1 MTWRLFFPI
10 QPRQTAVVSTL
21 LDGVGL
27 VDHHCHGV
35 ARDPFDR
42 PQFEAM
48 LTECDGP
55 GPLHG
60 SLFDTQ
66 IGMAIRAIGAPLLD
80 LPRFADAD
88 DYLARRAELG
98 ADEVARRMLAATG
111 ITDFLVDTGFLP
123 ELLTTPAELAA
134 HAGAA
139 AREIVRLET
148 TAERVIV
155 TSGPTGFAASVRAHL
170 HECAATVAG
179 FKSIA
184 AYRIG
189 LDLDPRRPDEAE
201 VTAAATAWARSIDNG
216 LRVRLVDPT
225 LIRFLIWTA
234 IDVGLPLQF
243 HVGYGDSDVDLNR
256 CDPLLLT
263 PFLRA
268 TAGLHVPVMLL
279 HNYPFHRSA
288 AYLAQ
293 VFDHV
298 FVDVGL
304 AMHNVGSRADAVL
317 AELLEL
323 APFGSVLFSSDA
335 CALAE
340 IYTVNTSLF
349 RRALSNFLDDGIAR
363 EFWAAGDAERVAAM
377 ICSGNARRAY
387 RLDEA
392 T

>member
-1 MTWRLFFPI
+1 
-10 QPRQTAVVSTL
+10 VSTL

-35 ARDPFDR
+35 ARDPFER
-42 PQFEAM
+42 RGFEAM
-48 LTECDGP
+48 LTEADAP

-66 IGMAIRAIGAPLLD
+66 IGLGIRAVAAPLLD
-80 LPRFADAD
+80 LPRFAAPD
-88 DYLARRAELG
+88 DYLARRTELG
-98 ADEVARRMLAATG
+98 PAEVARRMLSGTG
-111 ITDFLVDTGFLP
+111 ITDFLVDTGYLP
-123 ELLTTPAELAA
+123 DLLTSPAELAA
-134 HAGAA
+134 YNGATA
-139 AREIVRLET
+139 HEIVRLET
-148 TAERVIV
+148 TAESVL
-155 TSGPTGFAASVRAHL
+155 TASGPAGFPDAVRAEL
-170 HECAATVAG
+170 RRRAATAIA

-189 LDLDPRRPDEAE
+189 LDLDPERPADHE
-201 VTAAATAWARSIDNG
+201 VTAAVAAWARAVDG
-216 LRVRLVDPT
+216 GAPVRLVDRT
-225 LIRFLIWTA
+225 VIRFLIWTA
-234 IDVGLPLQF
+234 VDIGLPLQF
-243 HVGYGDSDVDLNR
+243 HVGYGDSDVDLDR

-268 TAGLHVPVMLL
+268 TAARQVPVMLL

-288 AYLAQ
+288 GYLAQ

-304 AMHNVGSRADAVL
+304 AMHNVGSRADVLL

-340 IYTVNTSLF
+340 IYAVSTSLF
-349 RRALSNFLDDGIAR
+349 RSALGSFLEDGIAR
-363 EFWAAGDAERVAAM
+363 GFWPTAEADRIAVM

-387 RLDEA
+387 GLDLLA
-392 T
+392 